1 MAQKATFIVAV
12 VVVRDNKILLIQEAK
27 ESCKGL
33 WYLPGKYIISYSYL
47 GNYSNFWATSLI

>member
-12 VVVRDNKILLIQEAK
+12 VVVKDNKILLVQEAK

-33 WYLPGKYIISYSYL
+33 WYLPGKRCYIK
-47 GNYSNFWATSLI
+47 